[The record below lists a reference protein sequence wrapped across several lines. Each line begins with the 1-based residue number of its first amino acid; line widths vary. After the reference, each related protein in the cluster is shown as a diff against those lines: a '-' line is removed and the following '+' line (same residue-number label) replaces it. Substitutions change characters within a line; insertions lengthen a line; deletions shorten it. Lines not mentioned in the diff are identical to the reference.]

1 MASIP
6 LHPGNRS
13 GTDGVLP
20 RLSGRLW
27 SPAHRQG
34 TRLDGAAKDRGEKSA
49 RRGYWLVAVA
59 ALLTALGLS
68 GCQGIS
74 SSTAQLRVIDASPD
88 AGLIDSYQNNAALAY
103 NLGFGTMTNYILM
116 ATGDYTLAV
125 DKAGTRQTL
134 VAGNQTLAAGKQ
146 YTQLIGGGLANLRQT
161 ILLDQSTPAPAG
173 EIDLRVVNET
183 TRSGAVDVYL
193 VAGIGLGASG
203 SSKSL
208 SALPLAVNLRAG
220 GDTGYI
226 TFPEGSYAVDVV
238 AAGTPLISSTV
249 TLLSGAQVE
258 YASGAVRTIVLID
271 QQGTNAPH
279 TASTPGVQAI
289 LGDDADAQ

>member
-1 MASIP
+1 M
-6 LHPGNRS
+6 
-13 GTDGVLP
+13 DGV
-20 RLSGRLW
+20 
-27 SPAHRQG
+27 
-34 TRLDGAAKDRGEKSA
+34 AKDRGGGSTH
-49 RRGYWLVAVA
+49 RGSWRFAA
-59 ALLTALGLS
+59 TALLAVLGLS

-74 SSTAQLRVIDASPD
+74 SGTAQLRVIDASPD
-88 AGLIDSYQNNAALAY
+88 AGLIDAYQNSSALAY
-103 NLGFGTMTNYILM
+103 NLGFGTMTSYILM
-116 ATGDYTLAV
+116 APGDYTLAA

-134 VAGNQTLAAGKQ
+134 VAANQTLTAGKQ

-161 ILLDQSTPAPAG
+161 ILLDQSTPAPVG

-183 TRSGAVDVYL
+183 TRAGAVDVYL

-226 TFPEGSYAVDVV
+226 TVPNGSYAVDVV

-249 TLLSGAQVE
+249 TLLSGSQVE
-258 YASGAVRTIVLID
+258 YASGAVRTIVLIGR
-271 QQGTNAPH
+271 QGTNAQH